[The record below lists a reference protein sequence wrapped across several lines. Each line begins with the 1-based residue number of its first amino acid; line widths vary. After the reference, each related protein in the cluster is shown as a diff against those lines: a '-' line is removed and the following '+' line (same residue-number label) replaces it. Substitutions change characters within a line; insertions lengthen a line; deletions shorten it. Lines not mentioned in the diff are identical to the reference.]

1 MEKKILFAHII
12 ATLCGL
18 IWGSTF
24 IVSKELTE
32 FMSPIQIMCFRL
44 LLAAVIFW
52 LIRPVWSFD
61 KRMEPIIFIMSLFGC
76 TLYFYLETTALTL
89 TYSSNVSILTSTT
102 ALMSLV
108 MMWVLKKE
116 KVRKK
121 HVIGFITAFLGIVLV
136 ISNGV
141 ALNLEPLGDCLALL
155 TALSWA
161 IYGLFILKYGGELD
175 TIILARKLV
184 VYSFFTFLVLAAIE
198 GRPLDVENLLSFTGI
213 GGILFLGIFGS
224 CFCSLVWVY
233 CVKTLGVITS
243 NVYHY
248 LMPVVTLVLAA
259 VVLHENI
266 TLMAVLGVVLT
277 IIGMTISNWERKKP
291 SDTVVSDE

>member
-1 MEKKILFAHII
+1 MDKRIILAHIL

-24 IVSKELTE
+24 IVTKELTE
-32 FMSPIQIMCFRL
+32 FMSPVQIMCFRL
-44 LLAAVIFW
+44 LLAAIIFW

-61 KRMEPIIFIMSLFGC
+61 KRMEPIVFVMSLFGC
-76 TLYFYLETTALTL
+76 TFYFYLETTALTL

-108 MMWVLKKE
+108 LMWVLKKE

-121 HVIGFITAFLGIVLV
+121 HVIGFIMAFLGIVMV

-161 IYGLFILKYGGELD
+161 IYGLFIQKYGGKLD

-184 VYSFFTFLVLAAIE
+184 VYGFFTFMILAAIE
-198 GRPLDVENLLSFTGI
+198 GRPLDVDNLFSITGI
-213 GGILFLGIFGS
+213 GGILFLGILGS
-224 CFCSLVWVY
+224 CFCLIVWVH

-259 VVLHENI
+259 VILHENI
-266 TLMAVLGVVLT
+266 TLLAVLGVALT
-277 IIGMTISNWERKKP
+277 ILGMTISNWEWKKP